1 MKRVV
6 INGITVVAIRHG
18 WVLTDMG
25 EALLLSRPS
34 RLAESLR
41 VPTV

>member
-6 INGITVVAIRHG
+6 INGITVVATRPG
-18 WVLTDMG
+18 WVRTGMG

-34 RLAESLR
+34 RLAESLKM
-41 VPTV
+41 PTV